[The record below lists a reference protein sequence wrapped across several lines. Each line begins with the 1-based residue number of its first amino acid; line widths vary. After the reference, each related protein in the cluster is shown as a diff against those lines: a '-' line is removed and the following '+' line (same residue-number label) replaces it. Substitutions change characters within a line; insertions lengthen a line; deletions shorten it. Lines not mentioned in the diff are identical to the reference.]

1 MYCVYKHTFPNEKVY
16 IGITS
21 LNPLKR
27 WGPNGNGYRGQ
38 VVFNAI
44 LKYGWDNIKHEI
56 LYSELTK
63 EEAEQKEIELIA
75 EYKSNQREFGY
86 NIENGGNCRG
96 KVSEESREKMRKAHL
111 GIPLSESHKNALKRG
126 RANRVIQPN
135 SGKHLS
141 DNWKK
146 AVGEGVAIPVNQY
159 DLCGNFMASYPSQ
172 KEAAKQTGIC
182 GSNIMRCCKGERRK
196 AGNYIW
202 RYADDKKIKWVS

>member
-1 MYCVYKHTFPNEKVY
+1 MYCVYKHAFPNEKVY

-21 LNPLKR
+21 MNPLKR
-27 WGPNGNGYRGQ
+27 WKNGEGYRTQ
-38 VVFNAI
+38 LIYRPI

-56 LYSELTK
+56 LFEGLTK
-63 EEAEQKEIELIA
+63 EEACQKEIELIA
-75 EYKSNQREFGY
+75 LYKSNQREFGY
-86 NIENGGNCRG
+86 NQSPGGNTVEITEETR
-96 KVSEESREKMRKAHL
+96 KKMSEAHL
-111 GIPLSESHKNALKRG
+111 GVPLSESHKNALKRG

-146 AVGEGVAIPVNQY
+146 AVAESVAISVNQY
-159 DLCGNFMASYPSQ
+159 DLCGNFIASYSSQ

-202 RYADDKKIKWVS
+202 RYADDKKIKRVS